1 MTKRNYSIIV
11 VTLNNAK
18 GLEYTLESI
27 QQLDYTQKEVIV
39 IDGASNDNTADVVAK
54 YNDIITTYI
63 SEKDSGI
70 YNAMN
75 KGLKLASGDYIVYMN
90 AGDKFADPDVL
101 SLVSSYDGDIILGGD
116 EYGGKVRMVKDHMTL
131 YDILTIGIYHQSVY
145 YRKEILQKYGFDETY
160 KIIADL
166 KSVVEPLAKDKISI
180 SCITKVLAICE
191 SGGISKR
198 NWKDS
203 IIEKQRIID
212 EVVDPFY
219 KEDYQKFSRINN
231 GMIDDFIVLSHF
243 TSIFP
248 VIRLLTKITRLLN
261 KYFKH
266 IPI

>member
-54 YNDIITTYI
+54 YKDIITTYI

-131 YDILTIGIYHQSVY
+131 YDILTIGIYHQAVY

-203 IIEKQRIID
+203 IVEKQRIID

>member
-1 MTKRNYSIIV
+1 M
-11 VTLNNAK
+11 
-18 GLEYTLESI
+18 G
-27 QQLDYTQKEVIV
+27 KEQ
-39 IDGASNDNTADVVAK
+39 
-54 YNDIITTYI
+54 
-63 SEKDSGI
+63 
-70 YNAMN
+70 
-75 KGLKLASGDYIVYMN
+75 
-90 AGDKFADPDVL
+90 
-101 SLVSSYDGDIILGGD
+101 
-116 EYGGKVRMVKDHMTL
+116 MTL
-131 YDILTIGIYHQSVY
+131 YDILTIGIYHQAVY

-180 SCITKVLAICE
+180 TSITKVLAICE

-219 KEDYQKFSRINN
+219 REDYQKFSRINN

>member
-1 MTKRNYSIIV
+1 
-11 VTLNNAK
+11 
-18 GLEYTLESI
+18 
-27 QQLDYTQKEVIV
+27 
-39 IDGASNDNTADVVAK
+39 
-54 YNDIITTYI
+54 
-63 SEKDSGI
+63 
-70 YNAMN
+70 
-75 KGLKLASGDYIVYMN
+75 
-90 AGDKFADPDVL
+90 
-101 SLVSSYDGDIILGGD
+101 
-116 EYGGKVRMVKDHMTL
+116 MTL
-131 YDILTIGIYHQSVY
+131 YDILTIGIYHQAVY
-145 YRKEILQKYGFDETY
+145 YRKEILQKYGFDESY

-180 SCITKVLAICE
+180 TSITKVLAICE

-219 KEDYQKFSRINN
+219 REDYQKFSRINN